1 MSVRFGGTLV
11 GGRAF
16 VAALAAIVFAIAA
29 ATAAPVAKA
38 NGTCGGHTITNTMQ
52 TSYGSNE
59 KVVIDVW
66 GSSAPHPSSVVIGGT
81 GWALSSSTTYSDHNS
96 SIWVHAFLARGTW
109 NFSLTVSGQL
119 CGNGQFSIV

>member
-1 MSVRFGGTLV
+1 MGVRVGGTLV

-16 VAALAAIVFAIAA
+16 VAAIATIACAIVA

-38 NGTCGGHTITNTMQ
+38 NGTCGGHDITNTNR
-52 TSYGSNE
+52 TPYGSNE

-66 GSSAPHPSSVVIGGT
+66 GSNAPHPSSVVIGGT

-96 SIWVHAFLARGTW
+96 SIWVHAYLARGTW

-119 CGNGQFSIV
+119 CGNGSFTIY

>member
-66 GSSAPHPSSVVIGGT
+66 GSSAPHPSSVVIGGGGGGASPPPT
-81 GWALSSSTTYSDHNS
+81 HSPPNTSVLGAP
-96 SIWVHAFLARGTW
+96 FPPPGTW
-109 NFSLTVSGQL
+109 ELSLSGGGAL
-119 CGNGQFSIV
+119 LGDG